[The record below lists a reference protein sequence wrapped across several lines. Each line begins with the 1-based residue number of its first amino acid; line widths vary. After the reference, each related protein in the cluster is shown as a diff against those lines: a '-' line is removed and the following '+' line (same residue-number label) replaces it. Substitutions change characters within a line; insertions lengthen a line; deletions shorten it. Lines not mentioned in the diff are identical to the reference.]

1 MTAVKTLKILVTGA
15 QGQVG
20 KELTHIAD
28 DKGYNVFAASRAEL
42 DITQEIKVT
51 DYINQLQPDIVIN
64 AAAYTA
70 VDKAENEQDL
80 AFAINRNGAKNLALA
95 CKKQNIP
102 LLHISTDYVFDGS
115 KSEAYNEND
124 SVSPLGIY
132 GESKWQGEEV
142 IRHNLQNYII
152 LRVAWVFGAQG
163 SNFVKTMLRL
173 GKERDELNVVADQYG
188 GPSPAKNIA
197 STLIVLAE
205 QYQQNNSLTWGTY
218 HYCGSPKTSWYD
230 FAKEIFEQGFETGL
244 LNKQVKVKPITT
256 AEYPT
261 VAKRPA
267 NSMLDCS
274 KLKSTFGIEM
284 PEWKNALKQ
293 VLAELK

>member
-1 MTAVKTLKILVTGA
+1 MLVTGA

-28 DKGYNVFAASRAEL
+28 DKGYNIIAASRAEL
-42 DITQEIKVT
+42 DITQEENVGN
-51 DYINQLQPDIVIN
+51 YISKLQPDIVIN

-70 VDKAENEQDL
+70 VDKAEDEQKV
-80 AFAINRNGAKNLALA
+80 AFAINRDGAKNLALA

-115 KSEAYNEND
+115 KSEPYGESD
-124 SVSPLGIY
+124 TVSPLGVY
-132 GESKWQGEEV
+132 GESKWQGEEA
-142 IRHNLQNYII
+142 IRKILHEHII

-163 SNFVKTMLRL
+163 NNFVKTMLRL
-173 GKERDELNVVADQYG
+173 GKERDELNIVNDQFG

-197 STLIVLAE
+197 QTLITLVE
-205 QYQQNNSLTWGTY
+205 QYQQQNNTLVWGTY

-230 FAKEIFEQGFETGL
+230 FAKEIFDQGFGMGL
-244 LNKQVKVKPITT
+244 LNKHVKVKPITT

-261 VAKRPA
+261 IAKRPA
-267 NSMLDCS
+267 NSMLNCE
-274 KLKSTFGIEM
+274 KLATTYGIEM
-284 PEWKNALKQ
+284 PDWKEALRK
-293 VLAELK
+293 VLMKLRP

>member
-1 MTAVKTLKILVTGA
+1 VVKTLKILVTGA

-20 KELTHIAD
+20 KELAHIAD
-28 DKGYNVFAASRAEL
+28 DKGYSVIAASRTEL
-42 DITQEIKVT
+42 DITQEKNIGN
-51 DYINQLQPDIVIN
+51 YISKLQPDIVIN

-70 VDKAENEQDL
+70 VDRAEDEQDL

-115 KSEAYNEND
+115 KLEAYNED
-124 SVSPLGIY
+124 DTVSPLGVY
-132 GESKWQGEEV
+132 GESKWQGEEA
-142 IRHNLQNYII
+142 IRQNLNDYII

-163 SNFVKTMLRL
+163 NNFVKTMLRL

-197 STLIVLAE
+197 STLISLAE

-230 FAKEIFEQGFETGL
+230 FAKEIFDRGFEIGL
-244 LNKQVKVKPITT
+244 LNKHVKVKPITT

-261 VAKRPA
+261 IAKRPA
-267 NSMLDCS
+267 NSMLNCE
-274 KLKSTFGIEM
+274 KLATTFSIEM
-284 PEWKNALKQ
+284 PDWKIALKQ
-293 VLAELK
+293 VLTELK